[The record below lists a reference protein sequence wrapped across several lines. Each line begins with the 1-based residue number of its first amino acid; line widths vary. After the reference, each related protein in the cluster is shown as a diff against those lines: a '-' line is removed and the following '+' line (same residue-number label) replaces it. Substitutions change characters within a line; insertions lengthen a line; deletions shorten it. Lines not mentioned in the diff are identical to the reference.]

1 MNLAVRHGVGF
12 LLLAGLW
19 AVAPACLGPH
29 GGSAEGSG
37 EPVFL
42 LDLSGRRIEPLEQS
56 EAAATVFLFLR
67 TDCPI
72 SNRYAPEIRRLHDR
86 FAPSGVEFWMVYPD
100 PGEPLQAIRQHLAD
114 FEYPGRAARDPEHA
128 LVKKTKA
135 TVTPEAGVF
144 VDGELVYLGRI
155 DNRFVDF
162 GKTRAAATTHDLAD
176 ALQAILDGR
185 PVSESRTRAVGCFIP
200 DLK

>member
-1 MNLAVRHGVGF
+1 MNLALRHGVGF
-12 LLLAGLW
+12 LLLACLGGLL
-19 AVAPACLGPH
+19 PACYGPNT
-29 GGSAEGSG
+29 GNAEASG

-86 FAPSGVEFWMVYPD
+86 FVPSGVEFWMIYPD
-100 PGEPLQAIRQHLAD
+100 PDEPLPAIRQHLAD

-128 LVKKTKA
+128 LVEKTQA
-135 TVTPEAGVF
+135 TVTPEAAVF
-144 VDGELVYLGRI
+144 AEGELAYLGRI
-155 DNRFVDF
+155 DNRYVDF

-176 ALQAILDGR
+176 ALVAILEGR
-185 PVSESRTRAVGCFIP
+185 PVPEPRTTAVGCFIS

>member
-1 MNLAVRHGVGF
+1 MNLALRHGVGF
-12 LLLAGLW
+12 LLLAWLW
-19 AVAPACLGPH
+19 AVAPGCLAPNA
-29 GGSAEGSG
+29 GSADGSG

-42 LDLSGRRIEPLEQS
+42 LDLSGRRIEPLEES

-86 FAPSGVEFWMVYPD
+86 FAPSGVKFWMVYPD

-128 LVKKTKA
+128 LVEKTQA
-135 TVTPEAGVF
+135 TVTPEAAVF
-144 VDGELVYLGRI
+144 VDGELVYRGRI

-162 GKTRAAATTHDLAD
+162 GKTRAAATTHDLAG
-176 ALQAILDGR
+176 ALEAILDGR
-185 PVSESRTRAVGCFIP
+185 PVPESRTRAVGCFIP
-200 DLK
+200 DRK

>member
-1 MNLAVRHGVGF
+1 MSFAVRHGVGF
-12 LLLAGLW
+12 LFLVWLW
-19 AVAPACLGPH
+19 AGVVACHRPGVGG
-29 GGSAEGSG
+29 GGSGK
-37 EPVFL
+37 PLFL
-42 LDLSGRRIEPLEQS
+42 LDLSGRRIEPLEDS
-56 EAAATVFLFLR
+56 GAAANVFLFLR

-100 PGEPLQAIRQHLAD
+100 PDEPLQAIRQHLDD

-128 LVKKTKA
+128 LVEETQA
-135 TVTPEAGVF
+135 TVTPEAAVF
-144 VDGELVYLGRI
+144 ADGELVYLGRI

-162 GKTRAAATTHDLAD
+162 GKTRAAPTKHDLAG
-176 ALQAILDGR
+176 ALEAILDGR
-185 PVSESRTRAVGCFIP
+185 PVPEPRTRAVGCFIP